1 MSLLPT
7 PPAAA
12 ANVDSTQEIQRLR
25 DAVQRLEESEALQ
38 RALFAIAD
46 CAGAGLELPRLLA
59 QLHAIIGALMPAEN
73 FYIALHDAQAATLT
87 FAYFADVDLAVPPLG
102 RPLPMAD
109 FEHGLTWYVISDA
122 RPLRGSLPQIGTQV
136 SGPFKPLGSAAKDW
150 LGVPMLEGEQVCGAL
165 VVQSYTAEGIY
176 GEREQA
182 LLSFVARHVLT
193 ALQRQQAQ
201 KALEQAVQART
212 AELRAEVAERQ
223 KGERLQAALYRIG
236 ELAAADTD
244 SETFH
249 RQVHAVVADL
259 IHADNYYVSLLSE
272 DGGSLLFPYYVDEM
286 RDTQRSR
293 PVGRGATEYVLRTGQ
308 PLLVDPAG
316 VEALVASGEL
326 RVRGTPPQSWL
337 GVPLRCAGR
346 TQGVLA
352 VQSYRAELKYDER
365 DRELLLFVSQQI
377 ANSLQRRAA
386 AQALRQANADLE
398 LRVQQRTQELRQQI
412 AERERIELQLQ
423 HEVVH
428 DALTGLPN
436 RKYLFDRIERLF
448 GKFRRDSGRT
458 FSVMFMDIDRFKLIN
473 DSLGHGAG
481 DAVLRTFSDRISAQL
496 RAPDFVARLSGD
508 EFAVLVEDGREPEA
522 LAHLAQRL
530 LVAMQRPIEVE
541 GRSLVVTSS
550 IGIAIAR
557 ATMVDVEELLRC
569 ADAAMYR
576 AKSAGRHRFEF
587 YDEGQQHSA
596 VGVLNLETE
605 LRQALA
611 QRQFLPFFQPVIKLD
626 DGSLRGCEL
635 LMRWQHPQRGL
646 LAPADFLAVAEESG
660 CIEAMDWQLFEQAMQ
675 TVVAAPGYRGLL
687 GLNVSPRH
695 LRRDDFA
702 QRLLALVAGQGLA
715 AERICVEVTEGSLIE
730 DPQRAAAQ
738 LQSLRDAGM
747 GVALDDFGV
756 GYSSLGQL
764 HRLPL
769 TTLKI
774 DRVFVKGLGGE
785 QPERASQAVVSA
797 VVALAKALGLNV
809 VAEGVET
816 PAQHEAVKALGCT
829 YAQGYLFARPGP
841 GLPEG

>member
-1 MSLLPT
+1 MNDTSIQSHPGSDT
-7 PPAAA
+7 SA
-12 ANVDSTQEIQRLR
+12 QEIQRLR

-73 FYIALHDAQAATLT
+73 FYIALHDAQASTLT
-87 FAYFADVDLAVPPLG
+87 FVYFADVDSSVPPLG
-102 RPLPMAD
+102 QAMPMAN

-122 RPLRGSLPQIGTQV
+122 RPLRGSLQEMALLV
-136 SGPFKPLGSAAKDW
+136 SGPFKPRGSAAKDW

-165 VVQSYTAEGIY
+165 VVQSYTAAGIY

-193 ALQRQQAQ
+193 ALQRQQAHE
-201 KALEQAVQART
+201 ALEKAVLART

-223 KGERLQAALYRIG
+223 RGERLQAALYRIG

-244 SETFH
+244 SQVFH
-249 RQVHAVVADL
+249 REVHTVVA
-259 IHADNYYVSLLSE
+259 SLLHAANYFVA
-272 DGGSLLFPYYVDEM
+272 LLSDDEATLNFPYYVDET

-293 PVGRGATEYVLRTGQ
+293 PLGRGATEYVLRSGQ
-308 PLLVDPAG
+308 PLLLDAAG
-316 VEALVASGEL
+316 INVLVASGEIQL
-326 RVRGTPPQSWL
+326 RGVPSQSWL
-337 GVPLRCAGR
+337 GVPLRCEGR
-346 TQGVLA
+346 TLGVLA
-352 VQSYRAELKYDER
+352 VQSYDARRLYDER
-365 DRELLLFVSQQI
+365 DRELLLFVSHQI

-386 AQALRQANADLE
+386 VQALRQANAELE
-398 LRVQQRTQELRQQI
+398 ERVLRRTQELRLQI
-412 AERERIELQLQ
+412 SERERIERQLQ

-436 RKYLFDRIERLF
+436 RKYLFDRLERLF
-448 GKFRRDSGRT
+448 GRFRRDPSQP
-458 FSVMFMDIDRFKLIN
+458 FAVMFMDIDRFKLIN

-481 DAVLRTFSDRISAQL
+481 DVVLRAFSGRLSVHL

-508 EFAVLVEDGREPEA
+508 EFAVLVEDGRDADA

-530 LVAMQRPIEVE
+530 LAEMQQPIEVE
-541 GRSLVVTSS
+541 GRRLVVTSS
-550 IGIAIAR
+550 IGIAVAR
-557 ATMVDVEELLRC
+557 SEMNDVEALLRC

-587 YDEGQQHSA
+587 HDEALQDSSL
-596 VGVLNLETE
+596 GVLNLEAE
-605 LRQALA
+605 LKQALA
-611 QRQFLPFFQPVIKLD
+611 QRQFLPFFQPVIRVQ
-626 DGSLRGCEL
+626 DGSVRGCEV

-646 LAPADFLAVAEESG
+646 LTPGDFLAVAEECG
-660 CIEAMDWQLFEQAMQ
+660 CIEAIDWQIFEQAMQ
-675 TVVAAPGYRGLL
+675 AVSAATSYTGVL
-687 GLNVSPRH
+687 GLNVPPRH
-695 LRRDDFA
+695 LRREDFA
-702 QRLLALVAGQGLA
+702 QRLLVLACRHGLEA
-715 AERICVEVTEGSLIE
+715 QRLCIEVTEGSLID
-730 DPQRAAAQ
+730 DPQEATVQ
-738 LQSLRDAGM
+738 LKLLRDAGA

-774 DRVFVKGLGGE
+774 DRQFVNGLGGE
-785 QPERASQAVVSA
+785 SPQRASQAVVCA
-797 VVALAKALGLNV
+797 VVAMARSLEISV

-816 PAQHEAVKALGCT
+816 AAQHEAVKALGCQFV
-829 YAQGYLFARPGP
+829 QGYYYARPGP
-841 GLPEG
+841 VLPTD